1 LSADERLRKAAE
13 AGKRASASPYEKQAK
28 TSGMVKAWTVA
39 VYVFQVAI
47 ALWLGRHDAPW
58 WMTWGWWALLTVSA
72 LFALV
77 FTPLGAKVK
86 RRHMLLARE
95 QVHRVR
101 QLDAADPVAL
111 GLGHLFDADPNLD
124 HVSAEA
130 GVRFALARVNSVL
143 DEVEASTPKPS
154 LWGYV
159 INDDGTNTK
168 ATK

>member
-1 LSADERLRKAAE
+1 MSADERLRKAAE

-28 TSGMVKAWTVA
+28 TSGFTRLYLLAECTVTAFAA
-39 VYVFQVAI
+39 VRTDGWLSA
-47 ALWLGRHDAPW
+47 ALWL
-58 WMTWGWWALLTVSA
+58 
-72 LFALV
+72 LFAANLTMNLV
-77 FTPLGAKVK
+77 FWPLANKIK
-86 RRHMLLARE
+86 RRQQLLAKE
-95 QVHRVR
+95 QVHQVR

-130 GVRFALARVNSVL
+130 GVRFALARVNAVL

-168 ATK
+168 KSK